1 MGNNFVTGLV
11 VGLIVALVVFVW
23 RKRLEAFALKEY
35 HAGLDAI
42 ETGLKQES
50 SRAAEF
56 VRTKIAEIRSKL

>member
-11 VGLIVALVVFVW
+11 VGLIVALIVFIW
-23 RKRLEAFALKEY
+23 RKRLEAFAFEEY